1 MVGCIFGLNPSYF
14 GNSFM
19 NQDTIPE
26 IQKMLGRSLSSKFPP
41 ILVTRQEMDPTMSTV
56 FGSWEPLAKVFIL
69 VTAI

>member
-1 MVGCIFGLNPSYF
+1 
-14 GNSFM
+14 M